1 MSDALRFSVFFDGTG
16 NNKDLDQPKG
26 MHTNV
31 ARLYDLDNAHGTNL
45 ARNSGHAPAQYDST
59 LRTGQ
64 SEKVYFDGVG
74 SQAQT
79 SVRSALEG
87 GTGLGGQERVEQAY
101 NAIVAFHNKYP
112 DQKVDVNIVGFSRGA
127 AQSRALANEFIDRG
141 VPKLDDQGKS
151 TGEYLIP
158 PGQAHVHKLAIFDTV
173 ASYGNALSDEHL
185 GKNLEINKNVD
196 STTHLVASNEYRGT
210 FRLTSALRNDDNSKI
225 EEVKY
230 PGAHSQVGGG
240 YRNDDLAAGPLA
252 HMYNSL
258 QEAGFDLKPML
269 QEDLQRVGRYNDII
283 KDPAKVQEALI
294 DSRLTAGNEAFKRGE
309 DGSYTV
315 LDNTPFIGERG
326 TVLSSNRQTQP
337 FDHETKGRGVIFE
350 NDDSLSKTRIQRGVE
365 TVGTWFEKAGDQ
377 LKNRAAEFVGK
388 RPEVSQTVDKMG
400 DDLFDKQLRQL
411 NAQSTA
417 QSQAMKAAM
426 TQSRPDQAYI
436 TSLNLQPVPIPGQK
450 NRPGEEDTQARQRGE
465 SHKAMEEKAKSLNP
479 EASIRDAGQEGRSA
493 TSGMVVDMDDH
504 HILQKVGRS
513 DQFVI
518 HDRRDVDPNRN
529 FQIGKSTA
537 IVNEKG
543 LGEVARDITP
553 KLSLETGLGQA
564 MRR

>member
-1 MSDALRFSVFFDGTG
+1 
-16 NNKDLDQPKG
+16 
-26 MHTNV
+26 
-31 ARLYDLDNAHGTNL
+31 
-45 ARNSGHAPAQYDST
+45 
-59 LRTGQ
+59 
-64 SEKVYFDGVG
+64 
-74 SQAQT
+74 
-79 SVRSALEG
+79 
-87 GTGLGGQERVEQAY
+87 
-101 NAIVAFHNKYP
+101 
-112 DQKVDVNIVGFSRGA
+112 
-127 AQSRALANEFIDRG
+127 
-141 VPKLDDQGKS
+141 
-151 TGEYLIP
+151 
-158 PGQAHVHKLAIFDTV
+158 
-173 ASYGNALSDEHL
+173 
-185 GKNLEINKNVD
+185 
-196 STTHLVASNEYRGT
+196 
-210 FRLTSALRNDDNSKI
+210 
-225 EEVKY
+225 
-230 PGAHSQVGGG
+230 
-240 YRNDDLAAGPLA
+240 
-252 HMYNSL
+252 
-258 QEAGFDLKPML
+258 L

-283 KDPAKVQEALI
+283 QDPAKVQEALI
-294 DSRLTAGNEAFKRGE
+294 DSRLKDGNLAFGRGE
-309 DGSYTV
+309 DGSYIV

-326 TVLSSNRQTQP
+326 TVLSSNRQTRP
-337 FDHETKGRGVIFE
+337 FDHETNGRGVIFE

-400 DDLFDKQLRQL
+400 DDLFDKQLKQL

-436 TSLNLQPVPIPGQK
+436 SSLNLQPVPIPGQK

-479 EASIRDAGQEGRSA
+479 GASIRDAGQEGRSA

-543 LGEVARDITP
+543 LGEVARDMTP